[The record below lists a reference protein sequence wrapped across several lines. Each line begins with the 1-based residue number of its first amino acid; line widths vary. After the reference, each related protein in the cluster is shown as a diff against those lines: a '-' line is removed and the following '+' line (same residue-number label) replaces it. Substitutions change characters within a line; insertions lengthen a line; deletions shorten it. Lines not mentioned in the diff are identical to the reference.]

1 MTGYYNT
8 FVVKIWC
15 NEKDDAL
22 RGYIQHVRS
31 QERVYFMDMKDMA
44 DFMQNHLDSPFSDI
58 MEEDNTERWAM
69 VPDDFGE
76 AGYYE

>member
-15 NEKDDAL
+15 NETDAAL

-31 QERVYFMDMKDMA
+31 QERVYFMDMKDMT

-58 MEEDNTERWAM
+58 KEEYTGRWAM
-69 VPDDFGE
+69 VTDNFRDTDN
-76 AGYYE
+76 YE